1 MPTSVIRREV
11 LPSVGLFA
19 LLIASALAG
28 DYLLHR
34 QQIVW
39 LGRYLGIPGS
49 LLILGS
55 LVYSLRKRKIIASS
69 NPGTLLRR
77 HEFMAWLGSMLVLV
91 HAGVHFNAILPWLAV
106 GGMLVNVA
114 SGLTGKYL
122 LRRARQRLLAVKTRL
137 QQGGKSESEIEQ
149 AVFWDAIA
157 VDVMMQWRAVH
168 FPIAFLFGALA
179 AGHVLS
185 IFMLWGWR

>member
-1 MPTSVIRREV
+1 MGV
-11 LPSVGLFA
+11 FA
-19 LLIASALAG
+19 LLIGAALVG

-34 QQIVW
+34 QGVVW
-39 LGRYLGIPGS
+39 LGRYLGIPGT

-55 LVYSLRKRKIIASS
+55 LVYSLRKRKMITAG
-69 NPGTLLRR
+69 NPGTLLRW
-77 HEFMAWLGSMLVLV
+77 HEFMAWLGSMLVLI
-91 HAGVHFNAILPWLAV
+91 HAGVHFNAILPRLAV
-106 GGMLVNVA
+106 GWMLVNVA

-122 LRRARQRLLAVKTRL
+122 LRRARERLLAVKGRL
-137 QQGGKSESEIEQ
+137 QQAGKSETEIEQ

-157 VDVMMQWRAVH
+157 FDVMMKWRSVH

-185 IFMLWGWR
+185 TFTLWSWQ